1 MQINQNNLDKGDD
14 EDKGSKSKKRRK
26 KGFTLANK
34 RNSNLQRAQ
43 MNLPGNLSEFLW
55 IENTDLNKDLIERE

>member
-34 RNSNLQRAQ
+34 RNSNLQRA
-43 MNLPGNLSEFLW
+43 
-55 IENTDLNKDLIERE
+55 